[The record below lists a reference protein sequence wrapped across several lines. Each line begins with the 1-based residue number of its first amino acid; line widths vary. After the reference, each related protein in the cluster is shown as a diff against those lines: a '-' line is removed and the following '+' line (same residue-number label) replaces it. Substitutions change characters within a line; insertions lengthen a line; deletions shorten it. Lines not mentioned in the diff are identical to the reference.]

1 MIVTLSSPR
10 LQAQVSAD
18 GAELVRLQDEQGRDL
33 LWNGDPAFWAGRSPL
48 LFPVV
53 GRVRNDRIRVD
64 GVEYELPKHGF
75 ARISRFE
82 AAETD
87 SSRCLFRLGSDEKTL
102 AQYPFPFRLDI
113 AYAIEEATL
122 TIAVSATNTGNSA
135 MPVSFGFHP
144 AFRWPLPYGAPR
156 EAHEIRFEHDEPAPI
171 RRPVDGLLSRQA
183 DPTPVQDGRLALRDS
198 LFVADAIVFDQL
210 RSRSVSYGAPGS
222 GSIHVGFPD
231 MPHLGIWTKP
241 GAGFICI
248 EPWQGHADP
257 EGFEGELAG
266 KPGIVLVQPG
276 ETETFT
282 MSITINSAG
291 L

>member
-1 MIVTLSSPR
+1 MSVIISSPQLR
-10 LQAQVSAD
+10 AQVSAE
-18 GAELVRLQDEQGRDL
+18 GAELVRLQDEQGHDW
-33 LWNGDPAFWAGRSPL
+33 LWNGDPAFWTGRSPL
-48 LFPVV
+48 LFPIV

-64 GVEYELPKHGF
+64 GLEYELPKHGF

-87 SSRCLFRLGSDEKTL
+87 SSRCLFRLGSDERTL
-102 AQYPFPFRLDI
+102 GQYPFPFRLDV

-122 TIAVSATNTGNSA
+122 TITASATNTGSSA

-198 LFVADAIVFDQL
+198 LFVTDAIVFDQL
-210 RSRSVSYGAPGS
+210 RSRSVSYGGPGS
-222 GSIHVGFPD
+222 GSIHVRFPD